1 MIGYPL
7 AFTKVN
13 EKVISDVFRCQQPHL
28 PLNAERHA
36 TFALNVNS
44 SGRISCKQ
52 PESQKRKY
60 LHGAL
65 FKDVRAA

>member
-13 EKVISDVFRCQQPHL
+13 EKVISDVFRYQHL
-28 PLNAERHA
+28 PLNAERHY
-36 TFALNVNS
+36 TFVLNVNS

-52 PESQKRKY
+52 SESQRRKY
-60 LHGAL
+60 LHGVSL
-65 FKDVRAA
+65 